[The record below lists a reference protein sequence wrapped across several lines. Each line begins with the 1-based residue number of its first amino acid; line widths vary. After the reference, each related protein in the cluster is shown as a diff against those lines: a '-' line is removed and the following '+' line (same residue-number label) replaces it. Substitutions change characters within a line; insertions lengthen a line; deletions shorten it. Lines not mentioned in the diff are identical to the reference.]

1 MRKIIDFNEGWKFKK
16 AAEATFAPVTLPHT
30 WNAKDGQDGGDDYY
44 RDECQYIKR
53 FKLEE
58 FDPETQDAFMD
69 FGAINDHA
77 KIYLNGELLGEH
89 KGGYSRQRYLLNPFF
104 KLGKENEIMVRV
116 TNRPDN
122 SLYPQSADFTFYGGI
137 YREVGLIIV
146 PKNHFDLAFWG
157 SKGLKCVPLVDGEK
171 GTILIQAFPVKQ
183 DAEVKVALLDHE
195 GKVVAEGNNGETLE
209 IENVHLWNGLE
220 DPYLYTARA
229 QIIENGAPVDEVSDR
244 VGFRYFK
251 ADPKLGFFLN
261 GRPYP
266 LRGVSRHQD
275 RAGKGNAIS
284 HEDHEQDVNLILECG
299 ANTIRLAHYQHNDSF
314 YDLCD
319 EKGLVVWSEIPY
331 ISKHRNEADDNALQQ
346 MKELVY
352 QTYNHP
358 CIVFRG
364 LSNEITMKKCDKK
377 DRLTTHKTL
386 NAFVKKEDP
395 HRLSITAGFVMI
407 GDNNPLNFVGDTFA
421 FNFYFG
427 WYAPFTWLNSVRFW
441 WFHLLHGKTAF
452 GLSEY
457 GAEAMTNLHSEHP
470 RRMDNS
476 EEYAGIYHEK
486 LLKIIEKRPYLLC
499 TYVWNMF
506 DFGADGRNQ
515 GGDPGKNHKGLVTFD
530 RKIKKDPFYIYQ
542 AYWTKAPMLHLCGSR
557 YVNRVKGKTLVKA
570 YTNLPE
576 VEFFLDGKSLGK
588 VAVKDHV
595 AKIKVTFQ
603 KDIDVSVKAEGLEES
618 IHIHAVKK
626 KDPSYENHSGSSY
639 SWEKKKAVDAGREV
653 RIDEESK

>member
-1 MRKIIDFNEGWKFKK
+1 
-16 AAEATFAPVTLPHT
+16 
-30 WNAKDGQDGGDDYY
+30 
-44 RDECQYIKR
+44 
-53 FKLEE
+53 
-58 FDPETQDAFMD
+58 
-69 FGAINDHA
+69 
-77 KIYLNGELLGEH
+77 
-89 KGGYSRQRYLLNPFF
+89 
-104 KLGKENEIMVRV
+104 MVRV
-116 TNRPDN
+116 TNRPDP

-137 YREVGLIIV
+137 YRDVDLILV
-146 PKNHFDLAFWG
+146 PKNHFDLAFHG
-157 SKGLKCVPLVDGEK
+157 SKGLRCLPLVEGK
-171 GTILIQAFPVKQ
+171 NGTILIQGYPVKPE
-183 DAEVKVALLDHE
+183 AEVKIALLDAE
-195 GKVVAEGNNGETLE
+195 GKLIAEGKNGETLQ
-209 IENVHLWNGLE
+209 IENVHLWDGLN

-229 QIIENGAPVDEVSDR
+229 QIIENGKAVDEVNDR
-244 VGFRYFK
+244 VGFRYFE
-251 ADPKLGFFLN
+251 ADPKRGFLLN

-275 RAGKGNAIS
+275 RAVKGNALAKS
-284 HEDHEQDVNLILECG
+284 DHEQDIDMILEVG
-299 ANTIRLAHYQHNDSF
+299 ANTIRLAHYQHND
-314 YDLCD
+314 YVYELCD
-319 EKGLVVWSEIPY
+319 EKGLIVWSEIPY
-331 ISKHRNEADDNALQQ
+331 ISKHRNEADENALQQ

-364 LSNEITMKKCDKK
+364 ISNEITMKRCDKK
-377 DRLTTHKTL
+377 DRLITHKTL
-386 NAFVKKEDP
+386 QAFLKKEDP
-395 HRLSITAGFVMI
+395 YRLSITAGFVMI

-476 EEYAGIYHEK
+476 EEYASIYHEK
-486 LLKIIEKRPYLLC
+486 MLKIIEKHPYLLC

-515 GGDPGKNHKGLVTFD
+515 GGDPGKNHKGLVNFD
-530 RKIKKDPFYIYQ
+530 RTIRKDGFYIYK
-542 AYWTKAPMLHLCGSR
+542 AYWTKEPMLHLTGSR
-557 YVNRVKGKTLVKA
+557 FVNRVKGATKIKA

-576 VEFFLDGKSLGK
+576 VEFFQDGKSLGK
-588 VAVKDHV
+588 VMVKDHV
-595 AKIKVTFQ
+595 ARIKVRFNQDTE
-603 KDIDVSVKAEGLEES
+603 IAAKAGEFEEK
-618 IHIHAVKK
+618 IQIHAVDK

-653 RIDEESK
+653 RIEEEK